1 MRLVFTCH
9 VRCIKRWKLN
19 VGSSNPI
26 WAHRVVPCLSF
37 TLQIHKR
44 EACVRTAKVRQ
55 LYETMCVYTE
65 NLQTGSGRRVGT
77 SLLRHFT
84 FVTELTELHF
94 SSVEGFETADLLSS
108 YWKVSFLVE
117 CFPYYQVFFLSLLFV
132 FFNASVLLFR

>member
-26 WAHRVVPCLSF
+26 WAHRAVPCLSF
-37 TLQIHKR
+37 TLKIHKR

-65 NLQTGSGRRVGT
+65 NLQTGSHPSGVMHGGNQHPT
-77 SLLRHFT
+77 WPETNAFDQLLQIH
-84 FVTELTELHF
+84 L
-94 SSVEGFETADLLSS
+94 
-108 YWKVSFLVE
+108 K
-117 CFPYYQVFFLSLLFV
+117 
-132 FFNASVLLFR
+132 